1 MSRVTAPLLS
11 FGASGAIAKTQV
23 YATWKGRPYAR
34 RYAIPANP
42 NTADQQET
50 RNTFRWLNNVW
61 KFMPSGAVS
70 AWALYGQNN
79 RFTDRNGFIKQNL
92 SDLRE
97 ETDLT
102 NFVFSPSA
110 GGGIAAA
117 GITVTPASTQLSVT
131 LTAPSLPTGWTIS
144 KAIAAIIRQQD
155 PQSGTLYN
163 VSVQEDSSSPYSG
176 LVFTGLINGQVYI
189 VGGWFEFIKPD
200 GTFAYGQAL
209 MDDGTPA

>member
-1 MSRVTAPLLS
+1 VSP
-11 FGASGAIAKTQV
+11 
-23 YATWKGRPYAR
+23 
-34 RYAIPANP
+34 P
-42 NTADQQET
+42 NFSSTADASTIDTTASPTTDAAGTAQT
-50 RNTFRWLNNVW
+50 SLRSMVAGDSRPVDR
-61 KFMPSGAVS
+61 S
-70 AWALYGQNN
+70 
-79 RFTDRNGFIKQNL
+79 TDRNGFIKQNL